1 MGCPKLEVVAR
12 INLQIEL
19 LRPMNRIAF
28 RQANSSIYWLI
39 AVLTLTSLAGLSG
52 CRGSGYCLAVRE
64 PATPT
69 ANEFLESDSIYVSKS
84 SPAADCW
91 WAAFNDPQLDL
102 LVQLVQDQ
110 NLSIK
115 TSLARIDE
123 AAHLSNAAGLKKLQ
137 LRPPAGALPGMSA
150 FCLANAQLSGRKASH
165 QHAVNELITA
175 AVKLYINI
183 RATDQRLGLVHENVV
198 LQEHNL
204 ELANERLE
212 QGRTSKFDIAMIN
225 SELETIRSAIP
236 QLELGRRKYSN
247 GLCVIAG
254 KLSGEL
260 DYLIDSPGGL
270 PAVSVPI
277 SVDDSQGLLGNRADL
292 TAAVVKYQATFCK
305 SESPDLLTRLL
316 QRFNPELLAEVEL
329 ARQAESNQ
337 ALFDYQ
343 NKTLLA
349 YSQVED
355 WIFEFIKKN
364 EQLEIENRIVS
375 ANKDAVELAEAAFEA
390 GRLDLTKVLGLQT
403 KWNLSKDKVVE
414 TQRDIAL
421 AFAMANQALGN
432 ANRCNCKGAG
442 EPLNC
447 HQIEEIQYRTV
458 PVDDQKTSVEVG
470 RPAFEESE
478 SLE

>member
-1 MGCPKLEVVAR
+1 
-12 INLQIEL
+12 
-19 LRPMNRIAF
+19 MNRIAY
-28 RQANSSIYWLI
+28 RQAYSSIYWLI
-39 AVLTLTSLAGLSG
+39 SVLILIGFSG
-52 CRGSGYCLAVRE
+52 CRGSGYCVACKE
-64 PATPT
+64 PATPS
-69 ANEFLESDSIYVSKS
+69 ASEFLESNSIYVSKS
-84 SPAADCW
+84 SPATDCW
-91 WAAFNDPQLDL
+91 WTAFNDPQLDL
-102 LVQLVQDQ
+102 LVQLTQDQ

-165 QHAVNELITA
+165 QHVVNELITA

-183 RATDQRLGLVHENVV
+183 RATDQRLGLVHENVA

-204 ELANERLE
+204 ELANDRLE
-212 QGRTSKFDIAMIN
+212 QGRTSEFDIALVT
-225 SELETIRSAIP
+225 SELESIRSAIP
-236 QLELGRRKYSN
+236 QLELARRKYSN

-260 DYLIDSPGGL
+260 DYLIDSPGSL
-270 PAVSVPI
+270 PVVSDPI
-277 SVDDSQGLLGNRADL
+277 SVDDQMGLLGNRADL
-292 TAAVVKYQATFCK
+292 TTAVVKYQATFCK
-305 SESPDLLTRLL
+305 STSPDLLTRLL
-316 QRFNPELLAEVEL
+316 KRFNPELIEQVEL

-375 ANKDAVELAEAAFEA
+375 ANRDAVELAEAAFEA

-432 ANRCNCKGAG
+432 ANRCSCRDTGKSS
-442 EPLNC
+442 NC
-447 HQIEEIQYRTV
+447 HQI
-458 PVDDQKTSVEVG
+458 VEVQFQPEPADSFEDDVQIA
-470 RPAFEESE
+470 RPAFEKSGTAGMTI
-478 SLE
+478 L

>member
-1 MGCPKLEVVAR
+1 
-12 INLQIEL
+12 
-19 LRPMNRIAF
+19 MNRIAY
-28 RQANSSIYWLI
+28 RKAHRSIYWLI
-39 AVLTLTSLAGLSG
+39 PVVTLTSLTILSG
-52 CRGSGYCLAVRE
+52 CRGSGYCLTGRE

-69 ANEFLESDSIYVSKS
+69 ANDFLESDSIYVSKS
-84 SPAADCW
+84 STAGDCW
-91 WAAFNDPQLDL
+91 WTAFNDPQLDL
-102 LVQLVQDQ
+102 LVQLTQDQ

-123 AAHLSNAAGLKKLQ
+123 AAHLSNAAALKKLQ
-137 LRPPAGALPGMSA
+137 LRPPEGSLPGMSA
-150 FCLANAQLSGRKASH
+150 FCLANAQLSGRQASH

-183 RATDQRLGLVHENVV
+183 RATDQRLALVHENVA

-204 ELANERLE
+204 ELANDRLE
-212 QGRTSKFDIAMIN
+212 QGRASKFDIAMIS

-236 QLELGRRKYSN
+236 QLELARRKYSN

-260 DYLIDSPGGL
+260 DYLIDSPGSL
-270 PAVSVPI
+270 PAVSQPI
-277 SVDDSQGLLGNRADL
+277 LVDDRNGLLGNRADL

-329 ARQAESNQ
+329 ARQAESDQ

-349 YSQVED
+349 FSQVED

-364 EQLEIENRIVS
+364 EQLEIENRIVL
-375 ANKDAVELAEAAFEA
+375 ANEKAVELSEAAFEA
-390 GRLDLTKVLGLQT
+390 GRLDFTKVLGLQT
-403 KWNLSKDKVVE
+403 KRNLSKDKVIE

-432 ANRCNCKGAG
+432 ANGCSCSDRG
-442 EPLNC
+442 ESLTC
-447 HQIEEIQYRTV
+447 HPVTEAQYQTV
-458 PVDDQKTSVEVG
+458 PVDDQKSEVEVEVEVK
-470 RPAFEESE
+470 RPALEESE